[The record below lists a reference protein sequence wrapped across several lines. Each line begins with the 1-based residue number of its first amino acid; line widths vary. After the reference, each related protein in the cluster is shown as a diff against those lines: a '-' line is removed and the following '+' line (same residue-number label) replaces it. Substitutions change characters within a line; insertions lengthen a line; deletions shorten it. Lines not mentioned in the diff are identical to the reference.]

1 MLPGGSPFLTN
12 PVVQKVSDMARI
24 NTKIAN
30 LEAILENPD
39 TLGRTRTDSEA
50 AKLETELHR
59 LSYIQGL
66 WDEFGTVPMDPETEC
81 IEREWNG
88 FPAGTFREDI
98 WYWFEETFNI
108 SVAEDLMYGA
118 AKEG

>member
-1 MLPGGSPFLTN
+1 
-12 PVVQKVSDMARI
+12 MARI